1 MATASGNPKSEDGPI
16 GTSRPDLEADIE
28 QIKADIAKLMEQLR
42 ITGEHA
48 YGAGRRAA
56 AEGVEQLR
64 TKGEAYYAGLR
75 DSTDDLE
82 AQLVAAVREKP
93 LKALAVAAGIGFL
106 FALFARR

>member
-1 MATASGNPKSEDGPI
+1 MATAPRNPTSDDA
-16 GTSRPDLEADIE
+16 SRPDLEADIA

-56 AEGVEQLR
+56 TEGVEQLK
-64 TKGEAYYAGLR
+64 TKGETYYAGLR
-75 DSTDDLE
+75 SSADDLE
-82 AQLVAAVREKP
+82 AQVVSTVREKP
-93 LKALAVAAGIGFL
+93 LTALAVAAGIGFL